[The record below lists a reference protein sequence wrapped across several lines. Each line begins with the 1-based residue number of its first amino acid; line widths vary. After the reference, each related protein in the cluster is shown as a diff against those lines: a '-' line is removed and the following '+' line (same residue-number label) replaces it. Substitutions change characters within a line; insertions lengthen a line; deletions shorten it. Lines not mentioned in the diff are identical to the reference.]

1 MTRRP
6 ARLGLLSGLPALL
19 FAATTGCAAGG
30 PSAPAA
36 GSAQAT
42 TSLRVGLLEWQII
55 TSNPGLAAGLDHLTV
70 TNTGTTAH
78 DLYVTG
84 PGVND
89 HTPLLQPGGSAHL
102 RLTTRAGST
111 LRLTCEVPGHE
122 EAGMRTT
129 ITITR

>member
-1 MTRRP
+1 MTGRP
-6 ARLGLLSGLPALL
+6 ILAGLSALL
-19 FAATTGCAAGG
+19 IAATAGCAGDS
-30 PSAPAA
+30 PTAPAA
-36 GSAQAT
+36 GTAPAT
-42 TSLRVGLLEWQII
+42 ASLRVGLLEWQII
-55 TSNPGLAAGLDHLTV
+55 TSSPALTAGVDHLTV